1 MKTPISKAFNMDCMD
16 YMRTIPDKHF
26 DLAIVDPPYGGA
38 NSKVGGAKGSEA
50 GSIATSRTGG
60 TWAAKYGKKS

>member
-1 MKTPISKAFNMDCMD
+1 MKTPISQAFNMDCMD